1 MEVPVPA
8 VVLSRDAERVAG
20 DDVEET
26 QWIER
31 ARAGDE
37 CAYRWILD
45 RYRERVIRLAT
56 HILRQPDEAEDA
68 AQEAFIRAFRKLDGF
83 REDGRFSAWLFRI
96 TTRICLDR
104 RRRRTW
110 WADETG
116 APAAARLERAT
127 RDCSEA
133 VVTELVVAAL
143 LDRLSPGVRAVLVLR
158 ELEGL
163 EYSEI
168 AAALGVPIGTVRSRL
183 NSARSQFRILW
194 LEAMRE
200 EENA

>member
-1 MEVPVPA
+1 MEIPVPA
-8 VVLSRDAERVAG
+8 PLLSRDVEHVAG

-45 RYRERVIRLAT
+45 RYRDRVIRLAT

-96 TTRICLDR
+96 ASRICLDR
-104 RRRRTW
+104 RRRAW
-110 WADETG
+110 WAGETG
-116 APAAARLERAT
+116 APAAARLERTT

-133 VVTELVVAAL
+133 VVTELVVEAL

-183 NSARSQFRILW
+183 NSARAQFRILW

-200 EENA
+200 DENA